1 MSEFPRPSVY
11 TPFTRRFTNERD
23 RELRETRDFYAALV
37 ARHEAMDETCAS
49 FCACFYES
57 IREYPES
64 VREIAAYAIW
74 DIVSVERQIW
84 ELPPPT
90 VERMTMQEFVE
101 YRNLLYAK
109 EHFFA
114 NKAQLLEA
122 LFRGIGRI
130 VEGVAAELPQSDA
143 SSPFTIPLINAL
155 PEPRLTIQKV
165 FTTLGE
171 YEGTG
176 LFTAL
181 ADRLV
186 RNLYAAS
193 GRDPHDPHSRKPL
206 IAPGDSTLPLNE
218 LVDAYLG
225 GTPFHALLMAPV
237 PLRLS
242 HEDRFSHM
250 HVIGGSGSGKTTL
263 IENLIRHDLASPDAP
278 AIVLIDPHSDLVRKL
293 VRSDLGIDDRIIL
306 IDPRDIEHPLAL
318 NPFAVNRERLAG
330 YDAATREQVT
340 AGVIQTF
347 GYLWSGLT
355 NLTLTGKQEVLF
367 RYVTRLMLSLPEV
380 EGRNATVLDMLRLM
394 SDPAP
399 YAAAIER
406 LPEIPRAFFHHD
418 FASKSF
424 EGTREQIRYRL
435 QAIIENPTLA
445 RLFTAPETKIDFF
458 TEMNRG
464 AVILVDTA
472 KDFLKEGSGIFGKL
486 ILSLILQAVLE
497 RAAIPERERTPTFIM
512 VDEAGSFFSTNIDD
526 LLTEARK
533 YKAGLLLAHQYLD
546 QATSS
551 LRASLAANAAIKFAS
566 GLSAQDASVMARDMR
581 TTPDFILSQ
590 PRLQFA
596 AHIRN
601 VTPQAVSIPIGL
613 VRNPPQL
620 SPRAYE
626 ALIERNRARVSLPRA
641 DAEEPGCATLAPPEM
656 PGPGEDISPEW

>member
-1 MSEFPRPSVY
+1 MSEFPKPSVY
-11 TPFTRRFTNERD
+11 VPLARRFGNERE
-23 RELRETRDFYAALV
+23 RELRETRELYATLK
-37 ARHEAMDETCAS
+37 ARHDALDETCTS
-49 FCACFYES
+49 FCELFYRA
-57 IREYPES
+57 IREYPEG
-64 VREIAAYAIW
+64 VWQTAAFAVW
-74 DIVSVERQIW
+74 DIVSAERQIW
-84 ELPPPT
+84 ELPPPA
-90 VERMTMQEFVE
+90 VERMTMQEYVE

-114 NKAQLLEA
+114 NQAQLLEA
-122 LFRGIGRI
+122 LYNGVERI
-130 VEGVAAELPQSDA
+130 LEGVAAELPQSEA
-143 SSPFTIPLINAL
+143 PSPFTIPLVNAL
-155 PEPRLTIQKV
+155 PDPKLTIQKV
-165 FTTLGE
+165 LNTLAE
-171 YEGTG
+171 SEDAG
-176 LFTAL
+176 LFKAL
-181 ADRLV
+181 SERLYL
-186 RNLYAAS
+186 NLCAAS
-193 GRDPHDPHSRKPL
+193 GRDPNDQHSRKPF
-206 IAPGDSTLPLNE
+206 IAPAHSALPPSE

-225 GTPFHALLMAPV
+225 GTPLHALFTVPV
-237 PLRLS
+237 PLKLT
-242 HEDRFSHM
+242 HEDRFNHM

-263 IENLIRHDLASPDAP
+263 IENLIRHDLVSPSP
-278 AIVLIDPHSDLVRKL
+278 PSIVLIDPHSDLVRKL

-306 IDPRDIEHPLAL
+306 IDPRDTTHPLAL
-318 NPFAVNRERLAG
+318 NPFAVNRERIDS

-355 NLTLTGKQEVLF
+355 NL
-367 RYVTRLMLSLPEV
+367 
-380 EGRNATVLDMLRLM
+380 RLM

-399 YAAAIER
+399 YAADIEA

-445 RLFTAPETKIDFF
+445 RLFTAPETKVDFF

-472 KDFLKEGSGIFGKL
+472 KDFLKEGSAIFGKL
-486 ILSLILQAVLE
+486 MLSVVLQAVLE
-497 RAAIPERERTPTFIM
+497 RAAIPEGERTPTFIM

-566 GLSAQDASVMARDMR
+566 GLSAQDATVMARDMR

-601 VTPQAVSIPIGL
+601 VTPQAVSIPIEP
-613 VRNPPQL
+613 VRGAPQL
-620 SPRAYE
+620 SAERYE
-626 ALIERNRARVSLPRA
+626 VLLVRNRARVSMPQEVRNA
-641 DAEEPGCATLAPPEM
+641 ARPSPAAAAEA
-656 PGPGEDISPEW
+656 GPGEDISREW